1 MNEPAV
7 ADLRDAFANAI
18 SHGDA
23 RAAASV
29 YAGGARLLAP
39 SAELIEGRE
48 AIEAFW
54 RAGIDAGVAQVE
66 LRAIE
71 VHAADQ
77 MAYEH
82 GEYVLRL
89 QFGADRPVV
98 DQGRYVVVLE
108 QGTDGLWRRALE
120 MFNPE
125 RPSAAA
131 AQPPMRVSDR
141 HRRHPHAR

>member
-7 ADLRDAFANAI
+7 VALRDAFARAV
-18 SHGDA
+18 SDGDA
-23 RAAASV
+23 KAAASV

-54 RAGIDAGVAQVE
+54 QAGMDAGVDQIE

-71 VHAADQ
+71 IHAVEQ

-89 QFGADRPVV
+89 QPGVDRPVV
-98 DQGRYVVVLE
+98 DHGRYVVVLE
-108 QGTDGLWRRALE
+108 QGADGSWRRALE

-125 RPSAAA
+125 KPSAAA
-131 AQPPMRVSDR
+131 ALRPPVSNRQRRQPD
-141 HRRHPHAR
+141 AR